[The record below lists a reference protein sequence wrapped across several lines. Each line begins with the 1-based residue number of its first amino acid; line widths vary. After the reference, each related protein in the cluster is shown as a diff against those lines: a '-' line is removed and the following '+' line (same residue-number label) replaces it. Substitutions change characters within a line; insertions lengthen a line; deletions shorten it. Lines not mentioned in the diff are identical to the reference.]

1 MEDDDDEDSAP
12 RWLKIAYGMQLEIE
26 NLLRSPNRAIRIA
39 TIRPS
44 DYAVIDRIVW
54 KNKVG
59 RPYALFSMLPP
70 VSEVPKGWR
79 FCFPVGASIGY
90 QAIDALRGCK
100 WSNILKIQVLELGEH
115 IAEPRQ
121 VIFNP
126 ETCKV
131 VGEFLLA

>member
-1 MEDDDDEDSAP
+1 MDDDDEDSAP
-12 RWLKIAYGMQLEIE
+12 HWLKVAYGMQQGIE

-44 DYAVIDRIVW
+44 RYAVIDRIVW

-59 RPYALFSMLPP
+59 QQNDLFSMRPP

-79 FCFPVGASIGY
+79 FCFPVGATIGY
-90 QAIDALRGCK
+90 QAIDALRHCK
-100 WSNILKIQVLELGEH
+100 WSNTLKIQVLELGEH
-115 IAEPRQ
+115 IAEPKQ